1 MAGSQAD
8 LPPEADEPSEEQRQE
23 VRAALG
29 APTSAPVVDLPFY
42 EQDKRDREQEID
54 LKRFY
59 AKWLLVGLGAQIAVI
74 DAAMMLYA
82 WRGVH
87 WKIDTNLVSV
97 WLSATVV
104 ETVSIVYVVTRHLFP
119 ERKPR

>member
-1 MAGSQAD
+1 MTQA

-23 VRAALG
+23 VRDALAAPG
-29 APTSAPVVDLPFY
+29 SVGVIDLPPFY
-42 EQDKRDREQEID
+42 EEDKKDRAQETA
-54 LKRFY
+54 LKKFY